1 MMVKTTNTAKTQKE
15 QQKTAKFEKKVRK
28 GSFLKFHEIYF
39 WPIKILRLKKH
50 KCREAALHQHQQL

>member
-15 QQKTAKFEKKVRK
+15 QQNSKKKVKK

-50 KCREAALHQHQQL
+50 KCCEAWAINILWVGR